1 MNSHSTKSRLSMPNN
16 SINVATFLFFLLLA
30 YLITISGL
38 LLMAF
43 LLYKIPLADSAVNI
57 GIIIIYIVSTFL
69 AAFFCGRKMK
79 QKKFIWGFLLGI
91 SYFAILFIISFITK
105 QSLDTLGNNIIT
117 AFLICVGSGTLG
129 GMLA

>member
-16 SINVATFLFFLLLA
+16 SIYIATFLLFLLLA
-30 YLITISGL
+30 YLITIGGL
-38 LLMAF
+38 LLLAF

-57 GIIIIYIVSTFL
+57 GIIIIYIISTFL
-69 AAFFCGRKMK
+69 AAFICGRKMK

-91 SYFAILFIISFITK
+91 AYFAVLFIISLITR
-105 QSLDTLGNNIIT
+105 QSLDTLNNNIIT
-117 AFLICVGSGTLG
+117 AFLICAASGTLG